1 MSSLDER
8 LLSLSALYFYGYQG
22 RSMVAVRAPSSM
34 PDNARALIG
43 REAEAGSRRFR
54 IVAVERQISGPVT
67 QGEPIGLEIAVIETV
82 AAGGGP

>member
-1 MSSLDER
+1 MSSPDDR
-8 LLSLSALYFYGYQG
+8 LLILNALYFYGYQG

-43 REAEAGSRRFR
+43 RDAEAEGQRFR

-67 QGEPIGLEIAVIETV
+67 QGEPIGLEIDAIESR
-82 AAGGGP
+82 AADGP